1 MPDFPFPLIFIPLRQ
16 IFVIGSFLFQSSLHL
31 FLSPEIKN
39 ETEDRGAQNQKPKN
53 QNTHRHSHSH
63 RLAEID
69 RWSVARALAKP
80 FAPSATKI
88 SNLSLKIS
96 KPFPSAAMSST
107 SYGQSLSLSLSISL
121 WIENRKFK
129 SVWNWCFCFETL
141 VYNSG
146 SSIVRARRNAV
157 APCASKAVPRAMS
170 IASTFSRLGIA
181 TIRSSL
187 RMWKTKIPVNCV
199 VKFRDWRSRSRG
211 LARF

>member
-107 SYGQSLSLSLSISL
+107 SYGQSLSLSLYLSL
-121 WIENRKFK
+121 CELKIEN
-129 SVWNWCFCFETL
+129 
-141 VYNSG
+141 
-146 SSIVRARRNAV
+146 
-157 APCASKAVPRAMS
+157 
-170 IASTFSRLGIA
+170 SRVCEIDAFVL
-181 TIRSSL
+181 
-187 RMWKTKIPVNCV
+187 KP
-199 VKFRDWRSRSRG
+199 
-211 LARF
+211 

>member
-1 MPDFPFPLIFIPLRQ
+1 MVGGTSIGKTICSICYEDLKPL
-16 IFVIGSFLFQSSLHL
+16 V
-31 FLSPEIKN
+31 
-39 ETEDRGAQNQKPKN
+39 EDLQAISICG
-53 QNTHRHSHSH
+53 HVFHE
-63 RLAEID
+63 L
-69 RWSVARALAKP
+69 WSV
-80 FAPSATKI
+80 
-88 SNLSLKIS
+88 
-96 KPFPSAAMSST
+96 
-107 SYGQSLSLSLSISL
+107 SLSLSISL

-129 SVWNWCFCFETL
+129 RVWNWCFCFETL